1 VRLITE
7 PGSLRDRNRPAVTLG
22 MAMSDRIDT
31 GALLS
36 RTYELPSG
44 PRVRLRLAR
53 RFDLPAIRALL
64 EQREVPA
71 SEVALERLVR
81 YDPRRRIAICA
92 TAPLDGKELLVGV
105 GAIDLT
111 ADAEPDTVVV
121 DERLTEGLGEL
132 LGAALVHRARTHARR
147 VA

>member
-1 VRLITE
+1 M
-7 PGSLRDRNRPAVTLG
+7 PDS
-22 MAMSDRIDT
+22 IDT

-36 RTYELPSG
+36 RSYALPNG

-53 RFDLPAIRALL
+53 RRDLPALQELL
-64 EQREVPA
+64 EQRGVAA
-71 SEVALERLVR
+71 SELELTRLVR
-81 YDPRRRIAICA
+81 FDPTKRTVLCA
-92 TAPLDGKELLVGV
+92 SAFVGGTETVVGV

-111 ADAEPDTVVV
+111 ADAVPSTVVV

-132 LGAALVHRARTHARR
+132 LGAALTQRAAAHARR

>member
-1 VRLITE
+1 
-7 PGSLRDRNRPAVTLG
+7 
-22 MAMSDRIDT
+22 MAMVDRIDTGPVDT

-36 RTYELPSG
+36 RTYALPSG

-53 RFDLPAIRALL
+53 RSDLPAIRSLL
-64 EQREVPA
+64 EQRGLPA
-71 SEVALERLVR
+71 SELALGRLVR
-81 YDPRRRIAICA
+81 YDPQRRAVLCA
-92 TAPLDGKELLVGV
+92 TAPVDGTELVVGV

-111 ADAEPDTVVV
+111 ADAEPDTIVV

-132 LGAALVHRARTHARR
+132 LGDALVHRARAHARR

>member
-1 VRLITE
+1 
-7 PGSLRDRNRPAVTLG
+7 
-22 MAMSDRIDT
+22 MSDRIDP

-53 RFDLPAIRALL
+53 RSDLPAIRSLL
-64 EQREVPA
+64 EQRGVTA
-71 SEVALERLVR
+71 SDLALGRLVR
-81 YDPRRRIAICA
+81 YDPQRRMALSA
-92 TAPLDGKELLVGV
+92 TAPLDGTELLVGV

-111 ADAEPDTVVV
+111 ADAEPDTIVV

-132 LGAALVHRARTHARR
+132 LGAALVHRARAHARR

>member
-1 VRLITE
+1 
-7 PGSLRDRNRPAVTLG
+7 

-53 RFDLPAIRALL
+53 RSDLPAIRSLL
-64 EQREVPA
+64 AQRGLPA
-71 SEVALERLVR
+71 SDLALGRLVR
-81 YDPRRRIAICA
+81 FDPQRRIALCA
-92 TAPLDGKELLVGV
+92 TTALDGTELLVGV

-111 ADAEPDTVVV
+111 ADAEPDTIVV
-121 DERLTEGLGEL
+121 DEQLTEGLGEL
-132 LGAALVHRARTHARR
+132 LGAALVHRARAHARR